1 MATTNKTKGRMTAA
15 ESDYKKSQAK
25 DLFVKGFSLTNI
37 SEILGVGVKTL
48 SNWREL
54 HDWDNEKEL
63 NSIRPSEIKKL
74 ILQYVLDIR
83 DGKKPTH
90 KADDL
95 AKISAAWDRMDDDRK
110 KAVHTMESFDGF
122 SQFMIVLAGTNT
134 GKKRDEILE
143 LLQAIRVFFDKYV
156 NELVSND

>member
-1 MATTNKTKGRMTAA
+1 MAITKNKGRMTAA

-83 DGKKPTH
+83 DGKKPAH

-110 KAVHTMESFDGF
+110 KAVHTMESFDDF
-122 SQFMIVLAGTNT
+122 SQFMVVQAGNNVAQ
-134 GKKRDEILE
+134 RREE
-143 LLQAIRVFFDKYV
+143 LLLLLQRIRIYFDKYV

>member
-1 MATTNKTKGRMTAA
+1 MTAA

-25 DLFVKGFSLTNI
+25 DLFVKSFSLTNI
-37 SEILGVGVKTL
+37 SEILGVGIKTL

-54 HDWDNEKEL
+54 YDWDNEKEL

-83 DGKKPTH
+83 DGKKPAH

-110 KAVHTMESFDGF
+110 KAVHTMESNHGF
-122 SQFMIVLAGTNT
+122 SQFMIVQAGTNT
-134 GKKRDEILE
+134 GKKRDDILE

>member
-1 MATTNKTKGRMTAA
+1 MDTTSKSKGRMTAA
-15 ESDYKKSQAK
+15 QSDYKKLQAK

-54 HDWDNEKEL
+54 YNWENEKEL
-63 NSIRPSEIKKL
+63 FAIRPSEIKKL

-83 DGKKPTH
+83 DGKKPVH

-95 AKISAAWDRMDDDRK
+95 AKISAAFDRMDDDRK

-122 SQFMIVLAGTNT
+122 SQFMVVQAGNNV
-134 GKKRDEILE
+134 GQRREE
-143 LLQAIRVFFDKYV
+143 LLLLLQRIRIYFDKYI

>member
-1 MATTNKTKGRMTAA
+1 MDTTSKSKGRMTAA
-15 ESDYKKSQAK
+15 QSDYKKLQAK
-25 DLFVKGFSLTNI
+25 DLFVKGFSMTNI

-54 HDWDNEKEL
+54 HHWENEKEL
-63 NSIRPSEIKKL
+63 YAIRPSEIKKL

-83 DGKKPTH
+83 DGKKPAH

-95 AKISAAWDRMDDDRK
+95 AKISAAFDRMDDDRK

-122 SQFMIVLAGTNT
+122 SQFMVVQAGNNT

-143 LLQAIRVFFDKYV
+143 LLQTIRVHFDKYV

>member
-1 MATTNKTKGRMTAA
+1 MTATL
-15 ESDYKKSQAK
+15 SDYKKLQAK
-25 DLFVKGFSLTNI
+25 DLFVKGFSMTNI

-54 HDWDNEKEL
+54 HHWENEKEL
-63 NSIRPSEIKKL
+63 YAIRPSEIKKL

-83 DGKKPTH
+83 DGKKPAH

-110 KAVHTMESFDGF
+110 KAVHTMESFDSF
-122 SQFMIVLAGTNT
+122 SQFMVVQAGNNVAQ
-134 GKKRDEILE
+134 RREE
-143 LLQAIRVFFDKYV
+143 LLLLLQRIRIYFDKYV

>member
-1 MATTNKTKGRMTAA
+1 MSAA
-15 ESDYKKSQAK
+15 QSDYKKLQAK

-37 SEILGVGVKTL
+37 SEILGVGIKTL

-54 HDWDNEKEL
+54 YNWENEKEL
-63 NSIRPSEIKKL
+63 FAVRPSEIKKL

-83 DGKKPTH
+83 DGKKPAH

-95 AKISAAWDRMDDDRK
+95 SKISAAWDRMDDDRK
-110 KAVHTMESFDGF
+110 KAVYTMESFDGF
-122 SQFMIVLAGTNT
+122 SQFMVVQAGNNI
-134 GKKRDEILE
+134 GQKRDNILV
-143 LLQAIRVFFDKYV
+143 LLQTIRVHFDKYI

>member
-1 MATTNKTKGRMTAA
+1 MAITNKTKGRMTAA
-15 ESDYKKSQAK
+15 ESDYKKLQGK
-25 DLFVKGFSLTNI
+25 DLYVKGFSLTNI
-37 SEILGVGVKTL
+37 SEIIGVGIKTL
-48 SNWREL
+48 SSWKEL
-54 HDWDNEKEL
+54 YNWDNEKEL
-63 NSIRPSEIKKL
+63 FAIRPSEIKKL

-83 DGKKPTH
+83 DGKKPAH

-122 SQFMIVLAGTNT
+122 SQFMVVLAGSNT

-143 LLQAIRVFFDKYV
+143 QLQSIRVFFDKYV

>member
-1 MATTNKTKGRMTAA
+1 MTASK
-15 ESDYKKSQAK
+15 SDYKKSQGK
-25 DLFVKGFSLTNI
+25 DLFIKGFSLTNI
-37 SEILGVGVKTL
+37 SEILGVGIKTL

-54 HDWDNEKEL
+54 HDWENEKEL

-95 AKISAAWDRMDDDRK
+95 AKISAAWERMDDDRK

-122 SQFMIVLAGTNT
+122 SQFMIVQAGNST
-134 GKKRDEILE
+134 GKKRDDILE
-143 LLQAIRVFFDKYV
+143 LLQSVRVFFDKYI

>member
-1 MATTNKTKGRMTAA
+1 MATTNKTKGRMTAS
-15 ESDYKKSQAK
+15 ESDYKKSQGK
-25 DLFVKGFSLTNI
+25 DLFVKGFSMTNI
-37 SEILGVGVKTL
+37 SEIIGVGVKTL
-48 SNWREL
+48 TNWREL
-54 HDWDNEKEL
+54 HEWDKEKEL

-83 DGKKPTH
+83 DGKKPMH

-122 SQFMIVLAGTNT
+122 SQFMIVLAGTST

-143 LLQAIRVFFDKYV
+143 LLQSIRVFFDKYV

>member
-37 SEILGVGVKTL
+37 SEIIGVGLKTI

-54 HDWDNEKEL
+54 YDWDNEKEL

-143 LLQAIRVFFDKYV
+143 LLQSIRVFFDKYV

>member
-1 MATTNKTKGRMTAA
+1 MDTTSKKGGRMTAA
-15 ESDYKKSQAK
+15 QSDYKKSQAK
-25 DLFVKGFSLTNI
+25 DLFVKNFALTNI
-37 SEILGVGVKTL
+37 SEILGVGIKTL

-54 HDWDNEKEL
+54 YGWENEKEL
-63 NSIRPSEIKKL
+63 NAIRPTEIKKL

-95 AKISAAWDRMDDDRK
+95 AKISSAFDRMDDDRK
-110 KAVHTMESFDGF
+110 KAVYTMESFDGF
-122 SQFMIVLAGTNT
+122 SQFMVVQAGNNT

-143 LLQAIRVFFDKYV
+143 LLQAIRVHFDRYI
-156 NELVSND
+156 NELVTND

>member
-1 MATTNKTKGRMTAA
+1 METTSKGKGRMTAA
-15 ESDYKKSQAK
+15 QSDYKKLQAK

-48 SNWREL
+48 SSWREL
-54 HDWDNEKEL
+54 HYWENEKEL
-63 NSIRPSEIKKL
+63 FAIRPSEIKKL
-74 ILQYVLDIR
+74 ILQYVIDIKEGR
-83 DGKKPTH
+83 QPKH

-122 SQFMIVLAGTNT
+122 SQFMVVQAGNNVAQ
-134 GKKRDEILE
+134 RREE
-143 LLQAIRVFFDKYV
+143 LLLLLQRIRIYFDKYV

>member
-1 MATTNKTKGRMTAA
+1 MTAA

-37 SEILGVGVKTL
+37 SEIIGVGVKTL

-54 HDWDNEKEL
+54 YGWDNEKEL

-122 SQFMIVLAGTNT
+122 SQFMIVMAGTST

>member
-1 MATTNKTKGRMTAA
+1 MDTTSKSKGRMTAA
-15 ESDYKKSQAK
+15 QSDYKKLQAK

-54 HDWDNEKEL
+54 YNWENEKEL
-63 NSIRPSEIKKL
+63 FAIRPSEIKKL

-83 DGKKPTH
+83 DGKKPVH

-95 AKISAAWDRMDDDRK
+95 AKISAAFDRMDDDRK

-122 SQFMIVLAGTNT
+122 SQFMVVQAGNNVAQ
-134 GKKRDEILE
+134 RREE
-143 LLQAIRVFFDKYV
+143 LLLLLQRIRIYFDKYV

>member
-15 ESDYKKSQAK
+15 ESDYKKSQGK
-25 DLFVKGFSLTNI
+25 DLYVKGFSLTNI
-37 SEILGVGVKTL
+37 SEIIGVGVKTL

-54 HDWDNEKEL
+54 YCWENEKEL
-63 NSIRPSEIKKL
+63 HSIRPSEIKKL

-83 DGKKPTH
+83 DGKKPMH

-95 AKISAAWDRMDDDRK
+95 AKISAAFDRMDDDRK
-110 KAVHTMESFDGF
+110 KAVHTMESFDDF
-122 SQFMIVLAGTNT
+122 SQFMVVLAGNNT

-143 LLQAIRVFFDKYV
+143 LLQTIRVYFDKYV

>member
-1 MATTNKTKGRMTAA
+1 MANTNKTKGRMTAA
-15 ESDYKKSQAK
+15 ESDYKKSQGK
-25 DLFVKGFSLTNI
+25 DLFVKGFSITNI
-37 SEILGVGVKTL
+37 SEIIGVGIKTV
-48 SNWREL
+48 SNWRDLYE
-54 HDWDNEKEL
+54 WEKEKEL
-63 NSIRPSEIKKL
+63 HSLRPSEIKKL
-74 ILQYVLDIR
+74 LLQYVLDLR

-122 SQFMIVLAGTNT
+122 SQFMIVLAGNNT
-134 GKKRDEILE
+134 GKKRDDIIE